1 MDEGLKVTY
10 NGGVDSFYP
19 CTKPTDLVVGQTY
32 TVVSSVK
39 RTTNLQKDYILEG
52 ISGQFC
58 SEWFDVISTSVEP
71 STKDS
76 SKSSSTTI
84 PHSIAYTHNIP
95 ALKQPC
101 NLYNL
106 SKVNGQWKISRFSIT
121 FDKIQPVGGNVYRC
135 IVAKHVYYIEVI
147 EP

>member
-58 SEWFDVISTSVEP
+58 SEWFFVWV
-71 STKDS
+71 
-76 SKSSSTTI
+76 
-84 PHSIAYTHNIP
+84 IP
-95 ALKQPC
+95 AERFLWQWPTPR
-101 NLYNL
+101 L
-106 SKVNGQWKISRFSIT
+106 SGL
-121 FDKIQPVGGNVYRC
+121 P
-135 IVAKHVYYIEVI
+135 AL
-147 EP
+147 